1 MEGEIRVV
9 KVTVTSER
17 KQVAQESDYVA
28 VIALMGQRPSLKMR
42 AICDGDFRLNA
53 TPYALGCAV
62 RRFLEEGSADEVML
76 HIAQSEFVRGYLGD
90 GENEE
95 EPNGTNQD
103 Q

>member
-17 KQVAQESDYVA
+17 KQVAQEADYVA
-28 VIALMGQRPSLKMR
+28 VIALTLMGQRPSLKMR
-42 AICDGDFRLNA
+42 AICNGDFRLNA

-76 HIAQSEFVRGYLGD
+76 HIAQSEFVRGYLED

-95 EPNGTNQD
+95 ATDGTD
-103 Q
+103 